1 MKGMRRI
8 KKAVNAR
15 RRPKKGR
22 ALHLRLKLAGARLS
36 AKRHI
41 PKKLFT
47 HLGKIKAPSMELI
60 TLHRGF
66 AKVFKEAKSLDET
79 SKKHLTEK
87 AIEMLDPNSFQ
98 KFLHNVNARLTVAR
112 TKMLVDILR
121 PRAKF
126 SFKYKEEHRLPD
138 GHIERRVYV
147 MNVPN
152 IGEVALF
159 SIYFNPVLNRNY
171 IWFVQGVKGVDMRKV
186 LKAIGKPWYRAIM
199 DEIIRSAKELYEA
212 GGKIAV
218 HYGTESKVYEKIKAE
233 YLSDAQITPPIEGK
247 FLPVD
252 PKKKRVSKLFK
263 EMGLI
268 NKR

>member
-1 MKGMRRI
+1 
-8 KKAVNAR
+8 
-15 RRPKKGR
+15 
-22 ALHLRLKLAGARLS
+22 
-36 AKRHI
+36 
-41 PKKLFT
+41 
-47 HLGKIKAPSMELI
+47 MELI

-66 AKVFKEAKSLDET
+66 AKVFKEAESLDET

-186 LKAIGKPWYRAIM
+186 LKA
-199 DEIIRSAKELYEA
+199 
-212 GGKIAV
+212 
-218 HYGTESKVYEKIKAE
+218 
-233 YLSDAQITPPIEGK
+233 AQITPPIEGK